1 MELSCFVRVLCFN
14 QHFVAMLHVLPF
26 TVASVGRGKG
36 KCTLSFVCSQ
46 HNTPTPQKIK
56 PTLLY
61 KPVFKTNIQKH
72 SSPFEFPALSLVSLY
87 RYYYYYYPKEK

>member
-14 QHFVAMLHVLPF
+14 QHFVALHFLPF

-36 KCTLSFVCSQ
+36 ECT
-46 HNTPTPQKIK
+46 PPKKIK

-72 SSPFEFPALSLVSLY
+72 SLPFEFPALSLVSLY
-87 RYYYYYYPKEK
+87 RYYS